1 MIPEDAAVIRDRV
14 MDILQRAM
22 AGYTTDYKIQMD
34 GHWYTQWGKVEQDI
48 RALFDAPDPKAA
60 IIAENRAMR
69 DALESIE
76 AIVTENM
83 ELTPNTRLIVR
94 RTRVRNEG
102 VESEP

>member
-1 MIPEDAAVIRDRV
+1 MNQEDAAAIRDRV
-14 MDILQRAM
+14 LDILQRAM
-22 AGYTTDYKIQMD
+22 AGYVADYKIEINGQQ
-34 GHWYTQWGKVEQDI
+34 YTQWGKVTDDI
-48 RALFDAPDPKAA
+48 RALFDAPDPRAA

-69 DALESIE
+69 DALASIE

-102 VESEP
+102 L